1 MPAGTRSSPVFQD
14 GELREIA
21 RRANGIAANIAAV
34 ILGKEEVIQ
43 ACVVALLAGGH
54 IIIEDYPGVGKTLL
68 AKALARS
75 VSCRFARIQFTPDL
89 LPSDVTGVSVFNQK
103 TAGFEFRPGPIF
115 ANIVLA
121 DEINRSS
128 PKTQASLLECMEE
141 GQATIDNVAH
151 AIVAPFMIVATQNP
165 IEYEGT
171 YPLPEAQLDRFM
183 MRLSLGYPSRAAE
196 EAILDAQTSGDPF
209 SELVPVLDAAEVLA
223 MQDAVSRVGVTT
235 ALRRYVVDLLVA
247 TRASRDVYLGASPRA
262 GIALVRAAKALAILR
277 DRDYVV
283 PQDVKDL
290 AGRVLSHRIILSPDA
305 AVDEHAEEAVIAR
318 FLETVPVPGP

>member
-1 MPAGTRSSPVFQD
+1 MQTGTRSPVFQD
-14 GELREIA
+14 GEMGEIA
-21 RRANGIAANIAAV
+21 RRANRIVANV
-34 ILGKEEVIQ
+34 SSVVVGKEEVVQ

-89 LPSDVTGVSVFNQK
+89 LPSDVTGVSVFDQQ
-103 TAGFEFRPGPIF
+103 TARFEFRPGPVF

-141 GQATIDNVAH
+141 RQATIDNVTH
-151 AIVAPFMIVATQNP
+151 AIAAPFMVVATQNP

-183 MRLSLGYPSRAAE
+183 MRLSLGYPEHAAE
-196 EAILDAQTSGDPF
+196 EAMLDAQTSGDPF
-209 SELVPVLDAAEVLA
+209 SELDPVVDVAEVLA
-223 MQDAVSRVGVTT
+223 MQAAAGRVAV
-235 ALRRYVVDLLVA
+235 APPLRRYVVDLLAA
-247 TRASRDVYLGASPRA
+247 TRSSRDIYLGASPRA
-262 GIALVRAAKALAILR
+262 GIALLRAAKALAILR
-277 DRDYVV
+277 ERDYVV
-283 PQDVKDL
+283 PQDVKGL
-290 AGRVLSHRIILSPDA
+290 AARVLSHRIILSPDA
-305 AVDEHAEEAVIAR
+305 PVSEHAEQAIIAR
-318 FLETVPVPGP
+318 VLAAVPIPAP

>member
-1 MPAGTRSSPVFQD
+1 MQTGIRSPVFQD
-14 GELREIA
+14 GEMEEIA
-21 RRANGIAANIAAV
+21 RRANRITANV
-34 ILGKEEVIQ
+34 SSVVVGKEEVIQ

-89 LPSDVTGVSVFNQK
+89 LPSDVTGVSVFDQQ
-103 TAGFEFRPGPIF
+103 TARFEFRPGPVF

-141 GQATIDNVAH
+141 RQATIDNVTH
-151 AIVAPFMIVATQNP
+151 AIAAPFMVVATQNP

-183 MRLSLGYPSRAAE
+183 MRLSLGYPEHAAE
-196 EAILDAQTSGDPF
+196 EAMLDAQTSGDPF
-209 SELVPVLDAAEVLA
+209 SELDPVVDVAEVLA
-223 MQDAVSRVGVTT
+223 MQAAAGRVAV
-235 ALRRYVVDLLVA
+235 APPLRRYVVDLLAA
-247 TRASRDVYLGASPRA
+247 TRSSRDIYLGASPRA
-262 GIALVRAAKALAILR
+262 GIALLRAAKALAILR
-277 DRDYVV
+277 ERDYVV
-283 PQDVKDL
+283 PQDVKGL
-290 AGRVLSHRIILSPDA
+290 AARVLSHRIILSPDA
-305 AVDEHAEEAVIAR
+305 PVSEHAEQAIIAR
-318 FLETVPVPGP
+318 VLAAVPIPAP

>member
-1 MPAGTRSSPVFQD
+1 MRTGARSSPVFQD
-14 GELREIA
+14 GEVREIA
-21 RRANGIAANIAAV
+21 RRANRIAANIAAV

-103 TAGFEFRPGPIF
+103 TAGFEFRPGPVF

-141 GQATIDNVAH
+141 RQATIDNVTH
-151 AIVAPFMIVATQNP
+151 AIVAPFMVVATQNP

-171 YPLPEAQLDRFM
+171 YPLPEAQAPKRPFW
-183 MRLSLGYPSRAAE
+183 MRRR
-196 EAILDAQTSGDPF
+196 
-209 SELVPVLDAAEVLA
+209 
-223 MQDAVSRVGVTT
+223 RV
-235 ALRRYVVDLLVA
+235 
-247 TRASRDVYLGASPRA
+247 TRSPRS
-262 GIALVRAAKALAILR
+262 IRSSTR
-277 DRDYVV
+277 PRC
-283 PQDVKDL
+283 
-290 AGRVLSHRIILSPDA
+290 SPC
-305 AVDEHAEEAVIAR
+305 R
-318 FLETVPVPGP
+318 RR

>member
-1 MPAGTRSSPVFQD
+1 MQTGSSSPAFQD
-14 GELREIA
+14 GEIEEVA
-21 RRANGIAANIAAV
+21 RRANRIAANV
-34 ILGKEEVIQ
+34 SSVVVGKDEVVR

-89 LPSDVTGVSVFNQK
+89 LPSDVTGVSVFDQQ
-103 TAGFEFRPGPIF
+103 TARFEFRPGPVF

-141 GQATIDNVAH
+141 RQATIDNVTH
-151 AIVAPFMIVATQNP
+151 TIVAPFMVVATQNP

-183 MRLSLGYPSRAAE
+183 MRLSLGYPEPAAE
-196 EAILDAQTSGDPF
+196 EAMLDAQTSGDPF
-209 SELVPVLDAAEVLA
+209 HELDAVVDGDEVLA
-223 MQDAVSRVGVTT
+223 MQATVGRVSVT
-235 ALRRYVVDLLVA
+235 APLRRYVVDLLSA
-247 TRASRDVYLGASPRA
+247 TRASRDIYLGASPRA
-262 GIALVRAAKALAILR
+262 GIALLRAAKALAILR
-277 DRDYVV
+277 ERDYVV

-290 AGRVLSHRIILSPDA
+290 AARVLSHRLILSPDA
-305 AVDEHAEEAVIAR
+305 PVAEHSEEAAVAR
-318 FLETVPVPGP
+318 VLAAVPVPTL